1 MQGTTAY
8 APFRH
13 RAFAVLWGATLLS
26 NIGSWMHD
34 VAAGWLM
41 TTLAATPFMVALV
54 QAATTAP
61 VFLLALP
68 AGALADLMDRRR
80 LLIVVQ
86 STMLVLAAILGVVV
100 LRGAVTPALLL
111 GFTLAIGCCTAV
123 LSPTWQSILPKLV
136 PRADFPPAVALHSVG
151 INVSRAI
158 GPALGGAIIVALGI
172 AWPFFLNAVS
182 FLAVI
187 AALVWW
193 KPPAD
198 PPPPAGTQPRPA
210 ENYWRAIGSGLAHV
224 RSSFSLRATLARCLL
239 FFFFGSAYWALLP
252 LVAREHLHG
261 GAPLYGLLVAC
272 IGVGA
277 VSGALLLP
285 KLRTSI
291 GSDGVV
297 LAGTVGTVLAMTA
310 YALATAPL
318 LGLIASLI
326 AGASWIA
333 ALSTLNVAAQ
343 LALPDWVRAR
353 GMAMF
358 SAVLYGSLAAG
369 SVTWGQIANHA
380 GLSTTLLIAAGGA
393 LACLALARKLPL
405 QH

>member
-1 MQGTTAY
+1 MQATSAY

-13 RAFAVLWGATLLS
+13 RAFAVLWTATLLS

-41 TTLAATPFMVALV
+41 TTLAGTPLMVALV

-68 AGALADLMDRRR
+68 AGALADLVDRRK

-86 STMLVLAAILGVVV
+86 TTMLLLAAVLGVLV
-100 LRGAVTPALLL
+100 LRHAVTPAVLL
-111 GFTLAIGCCTAV
+111 GFTLALGCCTAA

-151 INVSRAI
+151 INISRAI
-158 GPALGGAIIVALGI
+158 GPAIGGAIIVALGI
-172 AWPFFLNAVS
+172 AWPFFVNAIS
-182 FLAVI
+182 FVAVI
-187 AALVWW
+187 WALVWW
-193 KPPAD
+193 R
-198 PPPPAGTQPRPA
+198 PPPDAPLPTGTVPRPT
-210 ENYWRAIGSGLAHV
+210 ESYWRTIATGLAHV
-224 RSSFSLRATLARCLL
+224 RSSSALKATLVRCLL
-239 FFFFGSAYWALLP
+239 FFFFGSAYWSMLP

-261 GAPLYGLLVAC
+261 TASLYGLLVGC

-285 KLRTSI
+285 KLRSAI
-291 GSDGVV
+291 GANGVL
-297 LAGTVGTVLAMTA
+297 LAGTLGTAVAIA
-310 YALATAPL
+310 VYALAASQF
-318 LGLIASLI
+318 LGLVASLI

-333 ALSTLNVAAQ
+333 SLSTLNVAAQ

-369 SVTWGQIANHA
+369 SVVWGRSPITRA
-380 GLSTTLLIAAGGA
+380 SRPR
-393 LACLALARKLPL
+393 C
-405 QH
+405 